1 MCVCFCAFFP
11 SFTHRAVKKEFINL
25 AKIIAPSRRDV
36 QVIAAQQRGDCR
48 INSRNAASTTRH
60 RHTSP
65 SKAWQVDSKSGPLE
79 GGKMCSKA
87 SLMESYLINYTG
99 SCLFS
104 SPRAPFCLVLSFQL
118 AVFFSRH
125 DDNIL
130 YSLSYL
136 PRLLLLIVFF
146 LVFRN
151 GEWKGRESDVHCGRK
166 QLKRL
171 KRQLKESIGSLF
183 LFVTSSKDRGF
194 SRGMK

>member
-1 MCVCFCAFFP
+1 MLLLPILIVGIDIILSFSSVFRWERRFRRQTAEWESNQCVCVCFCAFFP

-146 LVFRN
+146 F
-151 GEWKGRESDVHCGRK
+151 
-166 QLKRL
+166 
-171 KRQLKESIGSLF
+171 
-183 LFVTSSKDRGF
+183 
-194 SRGMK
+194 